1 MDDHLNHKSEEAKK
15 ACLREQERQR
25 IIDLTMTI
33 KQGELEQ
40 VKMQNCLDL
49 EEKEAKDLLNLK
61 ITAEQKLEDL
71 SILAKAEE
79 KLRLDNRENQIKL
92 QLK

>member
-15 ACLREQERQR
+15 AALKEQERQR

-61 ITAEQKLEDL
+61 ITAE
-71 SILAKAEE
+71 
-79 KLRLDNRENQIKL
+79 
-92 QLK
+92 